1 MVAGH
6 ERTRSRRK
14 KSLEMCTYI
23 QSFPGKAVQGSGR
36 EEREVKLSFFF
47 LGMPRIVVYTVRFL
61 CLEGRKAGFFIPVKT
76 IAYVGYILRC
86 ATVHGRIK
94 WGEQLR
100 GLYRMSRRSACG
112 GFPYSHLLFFA
123 QPTISCRP

>member
-47 LGMPRIVVYTVRFL
+47 LECHVYTVRFL

-76 IAYVGYILRC
+76 
-86 ATVHGRIK
+86 K
-94 WGEQLR
+94 
-100 GLYRMSRRSACG
+100 
-112 GFPYSHLLFFA
+112 
-123 QPTISCRP
+123 